1 MRFKCWEYVASCHDR
16 STRVISYQLLQCFSW
31 QISFFH
37 WHAISTVDPRY
48 FRFPVYSCRQLSRD
62 MLKSAKDLEIALS
75 LALSPSL
82 FRNECS
88 DVDGYML
95 ADEMEASQ
103 AWKAFIALVPSTLEK
118 PLDILRRASNAADKF
133 SKLFNS
139 FENTTNDTRHC
150 CIRRTKLVET
160 EAH

>member
-75 LALSPSL
+75 LSRPLPLSLSQWM
-82 FRNECS
+82 FRCRRLHACWRNGSISSMKGIHCT
-88 DVDGYML
+88 GAKY
-95 ADEMEASQ
+95 
-103 AWKAFIALVPSTLEK
+103 AWKATGYFTSGVQRSRQIFQTFQQLWEYY
-118 PLDILRRASNAADKF
+118 
-133 SKLFNS
+133 
-139 FENTTNDTRHC
+139 
-150 CIRRTKLVET
+150 
-160 EAH
+160 

>member
-1 MRFKCWEYVASCHDR
+1 
-16 STRVISYQLLQCFSW
+16 
-31 QISFFH
+31 
-37 WHAISTVDPRY
+37 
-48 FRFPVYSCRQLSRD
+48 

-103 AWKAFIALVPSTLEK
+103 A
-118 PLDILRRASNAADKF
+118 
-133 SKLFNS
+133 
-139 FENTTNDTRHC
+139 
-150 CIRRTKLVET
+150 
-160 EAH
+160 